1 MDPISQLLPIRGRR
15 VVLGV
20 SGGIAAYKAVDV
32 CRRLVDAG
40 AHVVPVL
47 TDDSLRFVGA
57 LTFSALAS
65 ERARTTLFEDPADPI
80 PHTHLGHSADLVVVA
95 PATAKL
101 IGKYASG
108 ISDDLLTATLLATR
122 APVLVAP
129 AMHTEMWEHPAVQ
142 ANIAAL
148 RERGVHVVGP
158 AAGHLA
164 GGDTG
169 TGRLADPEDIVSAA
183 AAVLARAGDLAGL
196 RIVVTAG
203 GTREPLDPVRFLG
216 NRSSGKMG
224 HAIADVASRR
234 GAAVT
239 LVTTVR
245 RGSDPS
251 VAVVDVDT
259 AEEMHDAVLARY
271 ADADVVVMAAAVADF
286 RPKVV
291 ASEKLKKRD
300 GVPEVVLEPTVDIL
314 AALGEHKTHQLLVG
328 FAAETEQVEEHAA
341 EKLRA
346 KRVDMI
352 VANDVS
358 APDAGFEVDT
368 NRVVLLDSIGTVERP
383 PLGTKI
389 ALADVILDRIRD
401 ALEWRATG

>member
-80 PHTHLGHSADLVVVA
+80 PHTHLGQSADLVVVA